1 MYLYA
6 GLFEAIDRHH
16 RNICTFVPCI
26 SQQFMSA
33 AFSQAITIGK
43 LAQTTDRRS
52 KTKENLAQLWVWEF
66 NNCPWK
72 IAVFPKVKQSCV
84 CDMHAVQLLNCI
96 KWLCQFAI
104 PSVTNQT
111 RNYRFWQSGVCS
123 WQWFKGRQWK
133 FQQRKEGFLLCLLFS
148 ALKKFIILTWK
159 ERILALASAKQR
171 FNSQLS
177 FRYRLR
183 SHGSGQRGFQQP
195 VLVDR
200 KMRNHLRFADLE
212 SQQYTEKG

>member
-1 MYLYA
+1 MLVFLRLLTGIIETSAHLYLVSVSSLCPLLSA
-6 GLFEAIDRHH
+6 KPSQLASWPRPRIDVRKPKRTWHNFESENSI
-16 RNICTFVPCI
+16 IVP
-26 SQQFMSA
+26 
-33 AFSQAITIGK
+33 GK
-43 LAQTTDRRS
+43 LQS
-52 KTKENLAQLWVWEF
+52 FQKSNK
-66 NNCPWK
+66 
-72 IAVFPKVKQSCV
+72 AVSATCMQYSFWIVSNDC
-84 CDMHAVQLLNCI
+84 ANSRFLL
-96 KWLCQFAI
+96 L
-104 PSVTNQT
+104 QT
-111 RNYRFWQSGVCS
+111 RPEIIRFWQSGVCS